1 MFVLR
6 PVGTLPWTPMDT
18 HNNKTS
24 YKLTVLKPDTTYQV
38 KVLTQCLSKLHKTNE
53 AITVRTPEGC
63 EYHVI
68 ALHQVP
74 TAALTSAHFNLNLDV
89 FALSGAL
96 LVSQM
101 QC

>member
-1 MFVLR
+1 MTCELVFVLR

-18 HNNKTS
+18 HSNKTS

-53 AITVRTPEGC
+53 VITVRTPEGC

-68 ALHQVP
+68 
-74 TAALTSAHFNLNLDV
+74 TSSSDFCS
-89 FALSGAL
+89 F
-96 LVSQM
+96 
-101 QC
+101 